1 MAQMPAT
8 IDVEL
13 RITALMPLS
22 RLRLRIAAQLIR
34 IAAWIIGDTDPVV
47 IDIEVGRASRPDWAA
62 VYGDT
67 ATTADNDLI
76 VLTRE
81 SARLAESVLRTQL
94 HVDAYHNFAAAHQ
107 EIVAALRGD

>member
-13 RITALMPLS
+13 RITALIPLS

-47 IDIEVGRASRPDWAA
+47 IDIEAGTSRPDWAA

-81 SARLAESVLRTQL
+81 SARLAENVMRTQL
-94 HVDAYHNFAAAHQ
+94 HVDAYHNFAAAHR